1 MKKAVVMMMVAVM
14 VVMMLSASAFAMNAP
29 LTLDQA
35 KQVALN
41 YAGVNASDAVF
52 TKAYQDWDDGR
63 QVYEFEFYAGNM
75 EYEMDVDVNTGR
87 VRDFSTEYFYG
98 GFNAQPAAGGY
109 NAPSYNGAPNGYYY
123 DDDMYDWDDRYD
135 FDDRFDFDDWF
146 DFD

>member
-14 VVMMLSASAFAMNAP
+14 VVMMLSASAFAMNGP
-29 LTLDQA
+29 LTLEQA
-35 KQVALN
+35 KQVALD
-41 YAGVNASDAVF
+41 YAGVNAADATF

-75 EYEMDVDVNTGR
+75 EYEIDVDVNTGR
-87 VRDFSTEYFYG
+87 VRDFSSEYHYG
-98 GFNAQPAAGGY
+98 YGMQQAPVAGY
-109 NAPSYNGAPNGYYY
+109 NAPNGYYY

-135 FDDRFDFDDWF
+135 FDFDFDDFF